1 MSVEFGEYFPLWTA
15 LTVKHR
21 KILKE
26 AAVFTKVPEGTI
38 LHNGKADCIG
48 VMLIFEGRLRAYI
61 MSENGKEATLFRLL
75 AHDMCVLSAS
85 CMFSSIQFE
94 ITIEAEKNT
103 SFWLIP
109 ADIYRSV
116 MRQSAVLANYTNDL
130 ITSRFTDV
138 MWLIE
143 QIIFKSMD
151 ERLASFLLDESRL
164 ENTQK
169 LCITHEQIARHLG
182 SAREVI
188 TRLLKYFQEEVMESD
203 KPVLVDFWASWC
215 GPCRMV
221 SPIVDEIAEEIDYAK
236 VGKVNVDEQSELAA
250 QYGVMSIPTL
260 MVFKNGKLARQE
272 VGARDKSGIL
282 DMLK

>member
-1 MSVEFGEYFPLWTA
+1 MGVEFGEYFPLWTA

-188 TRLLKYFQEEVMESD
+188 TRL
-203 KPVLVDFWASWC
+203 
-215 GPCRMV
+215 
-221 SPIVDEIAEEIDYAK
+221 
-236 VGKVNVDEQSELAA
+236 
-250 QYGVMSIPTL
+250 
-260 MVFKNGKLARQE
+260 
-272 VGARDKSGIL
+272 
-282 DMLK
+282 

>member
-109 ADIYRSV
+109 ADIYRRV

-188 TRLLKYFQEEVMESD
+188 TRLLKYFQEDGCVRLRRGGIEITDMQKLEV
-203 KPVLVDFWASWC
+203 K
-215 GPCRMV
+215 
-221 SPIVDEIAEEIDYAK
+221 AE
-236 VGKVNVDEQSELAA
+236 N
-250 QYGVMSIPTL
+250 PPH
-260 MVFKNGKLARQE
+260 
-272 VGARDKSGIL
+272 
-282 DMLK
+282 

>member
-48 VMLIFEGRLRAYI
+48 VMLIFGGRLRAYI

-109 ADIYRSV
+109 ADVYRKI
-116 MRQSAVLANYTNDL
+116 MQESAVLANYTNS
-130 ITSRFTDV
+130 IMASRFSDV
-138 MWLIE
+138 MWLVE
-143 QIIFKSMD
+143 QMIFKSMD
-151 ERLASFLLDESRL
+151 ERLALFLLDESDL
-164 ENTQK
+164 ESTDNLQ
-169 LCITHEQIARHLG
+169 ITHERIAHHLG

-188 TRLLKYFQEEVMESD
+188 SRLLQYFQNEGAVELKRGGIVLTNKALLESRL
-203 KPVLVDFWASWC
+203 KK
-215 GPCRMV
+215 GR
-221 SPIVDEIAEEIDYAK
+221 
-236 VGKVNVDEQSELAA
+236 
-250 QYGVMSIPTL
+250 
-260 MVFKNGKLARQE
+260 NG
-272 VGARDKSGIL
+272 
-282 DMLK
+282 